1 MKTPR
6 EVMQARDN
14 SLPEQTTLM
23 RTPPLSRRAAIQKL
37 ALTAPAL
44 ACANSFAAEKPAGT
58 QAIAPGSSRT
68 PGALPTGTIGKLQI
82 SRLILG
88 CNLITGSLHSRDLRY
103 VALLSRHYNSE
114 AKILETFAVAE
125 AQGIQT
131 FMTHARPEVVAFVK
145 KHHTQNGGK
154 LQCIVSPVSRPED
167 RAAYSEEVQ
176 RLAGDGINAMYV
188 FGQHTDQAAK
198 AGKIELVR
206 ASVEAIKTAGVPA
219 GVAAHSLE
227 AIMACEKEKIGA
239 DFYVKTFHHHNY
251 ESAPAPGKAVES
263 WSERIPAYW
272 CRDPEGTSAFMATVD
287 KPWIAFKVMA
297 AGAIPPK
304 DAFRYALSNGA
315 DFILAGM
322 FDFQIAEDVQ
332 IMNSYLARGLA
343 RQRPWRG

>member
-1 MKTPR
+1 MP
-6 EVMQARDN
+6 
-14 SLPEQTTLM
+14 LM
-23 RTPPLSRRAAIQKL
+23 RRPPLSRRAVIQKL
-37 ALTAPAL
+37 ALTGPAL
-44 ACANSFAAEKPAGT
+44 ACAHSFASEKPAGT
-58 QAIAPGSSRT
+58 QATAPASSRT
-68 PGALPTGTIGKLQI
+68 PGTLPTGTIGKLQI

-125 AQGIQT
+125 SSGIQT
-131 FMTHARPEVVAFVK
+131 FMTHARPEVVTFVN
-145 KHHTQNGGK
+145 KHRAQRGGK

-167 RAAYSEEVQ
+167 RDAYAEEVQ
-176 RLAGDGINAMYV
+176 RLAGEGINAMYV
-188 FGQHTDQAAK
+188 FGQHTDGAVRED
-198 AGKIELVR
+198 KIELVR
-206 ASVEAIKTAGVPA
+206 SAVEAIKAAGVPA

-227 AIMACEKEKIGA
+227 AIVACEKEKIGA
-239 DFYVKTFHHHNY
+239 EFYVKTFHHHNY
-251 ESAPAPGKAVES
+251 DSAPPPGKAVES

-304 DAFRYALSNGA
+304 DAFRYALSHGA

-322 FDFQIAEDVQ
+322 FDFQIAENVQ
-332 IMNSYLARGLA
+332 IMTSYLTRGLA
-343 RQRPWRG
+343 RQRPWRA